1 MRKKTMKP
9 VFSAA
14 LGAALFFVYTPGLS
28 ASEVCKSSIVESNS
42 TSSVDSSPEGTSTE
56 QTLPGGTLPAAD
68 TNFSLTHWMHCP
80 DSNTR
85 QARQGAA
92 AACGILFQFHNAND
106 VVDIIDLN
114 TKQKLQEIHFP
125 AIKEHHCNNVNFS
138 TQKYDKRDKFPLLY
152 VSTER
157 GSAIL
162 VYRVL
167 LNNGKYDLQKV
178 QTITIPSQEELGIYY
193 PNSII
198 DGKHKA
204 LWLSGYSRNSFMD
217 NKNGNHLRYVKFP
230 LPDFHK
236 DAKIEVS
243 QKIDEFTTPWV
254 FATQGVVYFK
264 GKFYHSCGVHPGD
277 RLLRIINPK
286 KKKIERVLY
295 TAPKGMTAEP
305 EGTFI
310 YNHHVM
316 AVTIKGDVYQ
326 FNF

>member
-1 MRKKTMKP
+1 MRKITMKP
-9 VFSAA
+9 FFYAA
-14 LGAALFFVYTPGLS
+14 FGAALFFIYTSSMS
-28 ASEVCKSSIVESNS
+28 ASGVCESPVVGSKNMS
-42 TSSVDSSPEGTSTE
+42 PAVSSPQEASSG
-56 QTLPGGTLPAAD
+56 QVLPGGTLPAAD

-80 DSNTR
+80 DSNTK

-92 AACGILFQFHNAND
+92 AANGILFQFHNAND
-106 VVDIIDLN
+106 AVDIIDLN

-138 TQKYDKRDKFPLLY
+138 TQKYDKHDKFPLLY

-243 QKIDEFTTPWV
+243 QKTDEFTTPWV

-264 GKFYHSCGVHPGD
+264 GKFYHSCGVHDKD

-295 TAPKGMTAEP
+295 TTPKGMTAEP

-310 YNHHVM
+310 HNGHIM
-316 AVTIKGDVYQ
+316 AVTISGDVYQ
-326 FNF
+326 FNL